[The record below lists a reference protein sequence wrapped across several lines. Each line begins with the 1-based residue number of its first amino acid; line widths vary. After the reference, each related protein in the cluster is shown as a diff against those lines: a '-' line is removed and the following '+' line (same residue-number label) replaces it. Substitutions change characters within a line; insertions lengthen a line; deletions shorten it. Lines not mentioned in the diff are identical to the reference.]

1 MKKTWKRLTALLLA
15 ACAAASVPAVSAS
28 ALWYW
33 GNASNDQFADMQQ
46 LDDKGMFKWVGYGG
60 IPGTP
65 RDYQVYAKH
74 IERVVEPEEINPHVD
89 QPVTEPVTIKADQV
103 YVVKPRENVLRIVLR
118 KEIDHDAAEQKMYE
132 ILEKYYP
139 GITEYSRNTT
149 PDTPRMYY
157 VHLVE
162 IGMTDFASYYD
173 LVDNSKAFPTEEA
186 KTAGVPEI
194 SDGILHDLAQAGLI
208 SEFYTWG
215 QTADYQQVTL
225 PSRIASPT
233 AYIPS
238 YQNRTSGDS
247 TDWTAIEAWVKEH
260 HPECEFVC
268 VTLEDTEL
276 AKKIGYYNEKKQQPY
291 FGNDEFMYAVIPPD
305 GTTFPEHFAIAA
317 ELYEQFGIEAEWLCP
332 ESASAPITGQ
342 NALAAAGDVHL
353 DSAIDVSDAVLL
365 ARFCA
370 EDSEAVITG
379 QGKQNAD
386 LDYDSN
392 ITGDDV
398 IAILRKIAKLD

>member
-46 LDDKGMFKWVGYGG
+46 LDDKGMFAAVPRGEG
-60 IPGTP
+60 IGTA
-65 RDYQVYAKH
+65 DNYQVFTKH

-89 QPVTEPVTIKADQV
+89 QPITEPVTIKADQV

-118 KEIDHDAAEQKMYE
+118 KELDHDAAEQKMFE
-132 ILEKYYP
+132 MLEKYYP
-139 GITEYSRNTT
+139 GITEFSRNTN
-149 PDTPRMYY
+149 PATPRMYY

-162 IGMTDFASYYD
+162 IGVTDFASYYD

-194 SDGILHDLAQAGLI
+194 SDGIMRDLVQAGLI

-225 PSRIASPT
+225 HSRIASPT

-238 YQNRTSGDS
+238 YQNRKSGDP

-260 HPECEFVC
+260 HPECEFLC

-276 AKKIGYYNEKKQQPY
+276 AKKIGYYNEEKQKPY
-291 FGNDEFMYAVIPPD
+291 FGNDDYMYAVIPPE
-305 GTTFPEHFAIAA
+305 GTTFPEHYAIAA
-317 ELYEQFGIEAEWLCP
+317 ELYKQFGIKAEWLCP

-342 NALAAAGDVHL
+342 NALAAAGDINL

-370 EDSEAVITG
+370 EDSEAVITA

-386 LDYDSN
+386 LDYDGS
-392 ITGDDV
+392 ITGEDV
-398 IAILRKIAKLD
+398 ITILKMIAKLI